1 VTTFKRRIES
11 GGGLVKRVFV
21 VAGALAVT
29 LAALSLAFWLGAASF
44 DARRY
49 DQHRRRLAKVLL
61 QQPSAERLTRGLDA
75 EGSPLVETAATAADK
90 ERVALARGA
99 TRQAEIREKA
109 SRYPE
114 LRVYEAGDMLY
125 FVYFDAAGVMRDFTC
140 VSR

>member
-1 VTTFKRRIES
+1 
-11 GGGLVKRVFV
+11 VKRVFV

-90 ERVALARGA
+90 ERVALAHGA